1 MSPVNSSK
9 PKNKVT
15 GLAAPYKLRGVK
27 RELGFL
33 IFTAL
38 LIAFPFVFNLFS
50 GSGLNTGITKFWEG
64 QFINF
69 FIMAVF
75 AMSYDLLIGYGGIL
89 SFGHAASFG
98 GGAYAMAILLTHWG
112 PTFADKYRVL
122 TPGGKDMTGVVIF

>member
-75 AMSYDLLIGYGGIL
+75 AMSYDLLIDP
-89 SFGHAASFG
+89 
-98 GGAYAMAILLTHWG
+98 LLWSCCLIRWG
-112 PTFADKYRVL
+112 SLCHGNPSHTLGSDL
-122 TPGGKDMTGVVIF
+122 C